1 MSMCSRFNPRFIA
14 PMKYNVKCMRPLG
27 AKLEYVVLVPPMR
40 VDLKYSTALDIPVF
54 RYLKWLKSRKYM

>member
-1 MSMCSRFNPRFIA
+1 
-14 PMKYNVKCMRPLG
+14 MKYNVKCMRPLG